1 MAEAL
6 VGGSFLSAFLKV
18 LFDRIASREVIDFFR
33 GAKLDGGLLE
43 KLEITLLSV
52 SAVLEDAE
60 EKEVTM
66 APVKAWLDKMKD
78 AVYDAEQIMD
88 EIATEALRCKLD
100 AEFQTSARSYG
111 SERRCWRKPSEK
123 LPTTSLVEESGI
135 CGRDENKEAIIDLLL
150 SDDTNGKKISVIAV
164 VGMGGIGKT
173 TLAQLVYNDERVREH
188 FDVEAW
194 VCVSEEFD
202 LFKITKS
209 ILDAVPPSPTCDN
222 KDLNWL
228 QVKLREK
235 LAGKKFL
242 VVLDDVWNKKYA
254 DWELLSNPFES
265 GAPGSK
271 VIVTTRDNDVA
282 SAMRASASH
291 QLKELSEE
299 DCWSLFTKHAF
310 HDGNSVLHL
319 RLQELGRQIVE
330 KCKGLPL
337 AIKTIGALLRSKLD
351 IEEWDRILRS
361 ELWDL
366 PVDETNILPAL
377 RLSYK
382 YLPPPLKHCFAYCS
396 IFPKDCTF
404 RKEQVILLWMAEGF
418 LQQSNNKTM
427 GEVGEEYFCALVS
440 RSLFQQFGER
450 GSHFGMHDL
459 VNDLAKFVCG
469 QFSFRLEVDR
479 SHENINK
486 TRHVS
491 YIKDSGTSPKFE
503 ALYEAK
509 QLRTFLLSPYHYLPE
524 KVMPVQMG
532 RLKYL
537 ETLTK
542 FIVGEHNGSRIEELG
557 KLANLRG
564 SLEISELQNVA
575 SPRDASNASMKDK
588 RHLKKL
594 VLGWNAAVTTISES
608 QKNVLDSLQPHT
620 NLKILVIWHYSGTPK
635 WNAGADLEG
644 FDALESLPEEIV
656 GYNSCLRELKIKN
669 CSSLASF
676 PRGGLHSSL
685 GKLELIYCD
694 SLRSVPLGFFPKLY
708 NISIEGCRNL
718 ESITVPEQHED
729 DGTMNFNSCL
739 QELRIKGCSSLV
751 SLPRG
756 GLRSALKILT
766 IKDCM
771 KLELPTPLDYP
782 FLERL
787 QLYRCDSIRSV
798 PLDLLSSLSEI
809 SISGCTNLESLTVP
823 EQNQRDLMTSTIW
836 ISHCPNFVS
845 FPKKMHIL
853 LPSLRHLSII
863 NCPKVESFSEGGLP
877 SNLNSVVI
885 EHCDKLVANRM
896 GCGLQKL
903 PFLTRLEMIGKVED
917 VGSFPE
923 AGLLP
928 NSLTFLKFGEF
939 PNMKSLDK
947 EGLVPLTALK
957 NLGIWDCP
965 KLRLMPEDGLPASLS
980 VISIYDCPILKKKW
994 QKKRGK
1000 EWRKI
1005 AHVPNIYID
1014 DAR

>member
-6 VGGSFLSAFLKV
+6 VGGSFLSAFFKV

-100 AEFQTSARSYG
+100 AEFQTSASKVRHFISG
-111 SERRCWRKPSEK
+111 SRNSFVKEIEPKIKEVLDRLEYLAKQKDLMGLKEGVGGKPSEK

-209 ILDAVPPSPTCDN
+209 ILDAVPPSATCDN

-242 VVLDDVWNKKYA
+242 LVLDDVWNKKYA

-396 IFPKDCTF
+396 IFPKDCIF

-440 RSLFQQFGER
+440 RSLFQQ
-450 GSHFGMHDL
+450 S
-459 VNDLAKFVCG
+459 
-469 QFSFRLEVDR
+469 
-479 SHENINK
+479 
-486 TRHVS
+486 
-491 YIKDSGTSPKFE
+491 
-503 ALYEAK
+503 
-509 QLRTFLLSPYHYLPE
+509 
-524 KVMPVQMG
+524 VMPVQMG

-594 VLGWNAAVTTISES
+594 VLDGM
-608 QKNVLDSLQPHT
+608 LQLLLFQRVKKRT
-620 NLKILVIWHYSGTPK
+620 AK
-635 WNAGADLEG
+635 WNAELTMEG

-656 GYNSCLRELKIKN
+656 GYNSCLQELKIKN

-756 GLRSALKILT
+756 GLRSALKIL
-766 IKDCM
+766 
-771 KLELPTPLDYP
+771 
-782 FLERL
+782 
-787 QLYRCDSIRSV
+787 RS
-798 PLDLLSSLSEI
+798 
-809 SISGCTNLESLTVP
+809 
-823 EQNQRDLMTSTIW
+823 
-836 ISHCPNFVS
+836 
-845 FPKKMHIL
+845 
-853 LPSLRHLSII
+853 
-863 NCPKVESFSEGGLP
+863 
-877 SNLNSVVI
+877 
-885 EHCDKLVANRM
+885 
-896 GCGLQKL
+896 
-903 PFLTRLEMIGKVED
+903 
-917 VGSFPE
+917 
-923 AGLLP
+923 
-928 NSLTFLKFGEF
+928 
-939 PNMKSLDK
+939 
-947 EGLVPLTALK
+947 
-957 NLGIWDCP
+957 
-965 KLRLMPEDGLPASLS
+965 
-980 VISIYDCPILKKKW
+980 
-994 QKKRGK
+994 
-1000 EWRKI
+1000 KI
-1005 AHVPNIYID
+1005 V
-1014 DAR
+1014 